1 MKERLKNPGLNGIR
15 THDLFDTGAV
25 LNQLSYQAHW
35 ELAIFVQAWI
45 FSGFP
50 SLLNNIIRLKKLK
63 NDKKL

>member
-35 ELAIFVQAWI
+35 ELVIFVQAWI

-50 SLLNNIIRLKKLK
+50 SLLFN
-63 NDKKL
+63 